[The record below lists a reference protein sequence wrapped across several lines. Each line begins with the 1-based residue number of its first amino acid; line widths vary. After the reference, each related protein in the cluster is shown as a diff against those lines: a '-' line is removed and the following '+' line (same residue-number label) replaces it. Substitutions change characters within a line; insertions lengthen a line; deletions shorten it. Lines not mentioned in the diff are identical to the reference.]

1 MAKNNCAEC
10 EKDIL
15 LKYSDLQ
22 IEYNKLEN
30 YNKLLENCLD
40 IKEELCN
47 FFRTE
52 NEELKNKLKIYKEQA
67 GGKDDNI

>member
-1 MAKNNCAEC
+1 MTKNNCAEC

-15 LKYSDLQ
+15 LQYSDLK

-30 YNKLLENCLD
+30 YNKLLEKCLD
-40 IKEELCN
+40 IKEELCD

-52 NEELKNKLKIYKEQA
+52 NEELKNKLRIYKGE
-67 GGKDDNI
+67 

>member
-15 LKYSDLQ
+15 LK
-22 IEYNKLEN
+22 
-30 YNKLLENCLD
+30 
-40 IKEELCN
+40 
-47 FFRTE
+47 
-52 NEELKNKLKIYKEQA
+52 IYKEQA

>member
-30 YNKLLENCLD
+30 YNKS
-40 IKEELCN
+40 KGV
-47 FFRTE
+47 T
-52 NEELKNKLKIYKEQA
+52 K
-67 GGKDDNI
+67 

>member
-10 EKDIL
+10 EKDIM
-15 LKYSDLQ
+15 LKYSDLS
-22 IEYNKLEN
+22 IEYNKLEK

-40 IKEELCN
+40 IKEELNN

-52 NEELKNKLKIYKEQA
+52 NEELKNKLRIYKEQE
-67 GGKDDNI
+67 GGGNV